1 MARHKVILVDGMEG
15 DAPMPAIEE
24 REELAAIDAELVILG
39 CRTEDDLIEQAK
51 DADAILT
58 WGAPVTRR
66 VLECLPDC
74 QCVVRYGVGYD
85 TVDIQGA
92 TDNNVVVINV
102 PDFCWEEV
110 ANHAIAL
117 LLCCA
122 KKIVQLD
129 DLVRRGK
136 WGEAKAIQAPMGAV
150 YGQTLGIVGCGN
162 IGRTLARKAAVF
174 GLEVIGYD
182 PYLDAS
188 VAAAAGIKPVSLEEL
203 LKTSDYISVHT
214 NLTPETRHLI
224 GEKELAL
231 MKPSAFII
239 NTSRGPV
246 IDEPA
251 LIKALQTGKIA
262 GAGLDVFEQ
271 EPVAPDNPL
280 LGMDN
285 VIVLPHSASYSD
297 AAFARLRRS
306 AAQEAVRVLSGRWP
320 KNVVNKKVTPKKAL
334 QKEERS

>member
-1 MARHKVILVDGMEG
+1 MAPKHKVILVDGMEG

-39 CRTEDDLIEQAK
+39 CRTEQDLIEQAK

-66 VLECLPDC
+66 VLECLPNC

-85 TVDIQGA
+85 TVDVEGA
-92 TDNNVVVINV
+92 TATNTIVINV

-122 KKIVQLD
+122 KKIIRLD
-129 DLVRRGK
+129 DLVRQGK
-136 WGEAKAIQAPMGAV
+136 WGEAKAVQSPMGAV

-162 IGRTLARKAAVF
+162 IGRTTARKAAAF

-182 PYLDAS
+182 PYLDPTIAAS
-188 VAAAAGIKPVSLEEL
+188 AGIRLVSLDEL
-203 LKTSDYISVHT
+203 MANSDYISVHT
-214 NLTPETRHLI
+214 NLTEETHHLI
-224 GEKELAL
+224 GEKQLAL
-231 MKPSAFII
+231 MRPSAFIM

-246 IDEPA
+246 IDEAA
-251 LIKALQTGKIA
+251 LIRALQGKKIA
-262 GAGLDVFEQ
+262 GAGLDVFER

-280 LGMDN
+280 LKMTN
-285 VIVLPHSASYSD
+285 VVVLPHSASYSD
-297 AAFARLRRS
+297 AAFSRLRRS
-306 AAQEAVRVLSGRWP
+306 VAKEAVRVLSGLWP
-320 KNVVNKKVTPKKAL
+320 KNVVNKKVAPKKAL
-334 QKEERS
+334 KKE

>member
-1 MARHKVILVDGMEG
+1 MARRHKVILVDGMEG
-15 DAPMPAIEE
+15 DAPMPALEE

-39 CRTEDDLIEQAK
+39 CRTEEDLIAQAK

-85 TVDIQGA
+85 TVDIEGA
-92 TDNNVVVINV
+92 TATNTIVINV

-122 KKIVQLD
+122 KKIVRLD
-129 DLVRRGK
+129 DLVRQNR
-136 WGEAKAIQAPMGAV
+136 WGEAKAVQAPMGAV

-162 IGRTLARKAAVF
+162 IGRTLAKKAACF

-182 PYLDAS
+182 PYLDPS
-188 VAAAAGIKPVSLEEL
+188 VAAAAGIRLVSLEEL
-203 LKTSDYISVHT
+203 LKSSDYVSIHT

-224 GEKELAL
+224 GEKQFGL
-231 MKPSAFII
+231 MKPGAFVL

-246 IDEPA
+246 IDEAA
-251 LIKALQTGKIA
+251 LIEALRQGTIA
-262 GAGLDVFEQ
+262 GAGLDVFEK
-271 EPVAPDNPL
+271 EPPDPDNPL
-280 LGMDN
+280 LGMAN
-285 VIVLPHSASYSD
+285 VVVLPHSASYSD

-306 AAQEAVRVLSGRWP
+306 VAQEAVRVLSGRWP
-320 KNVVNKKVTPKKAL
+320 KHVVNRKVTPKKAL
-334 QKEERS
+334 KKE